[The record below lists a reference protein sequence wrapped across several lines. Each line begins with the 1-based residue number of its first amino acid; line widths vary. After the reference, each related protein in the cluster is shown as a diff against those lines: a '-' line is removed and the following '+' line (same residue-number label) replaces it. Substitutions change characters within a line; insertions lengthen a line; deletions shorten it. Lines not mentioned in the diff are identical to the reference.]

1 MALTKVLTGGLALD
15 AVDNTILKLDDDYAL
30 TGTVTGTVAGTAAFA
45 ARFDSDGWVAIA
57 DGTIIPFNNDS
68 AGDSFDTDG
77 VFNTSTYKF
86 TAPATG
92 VYMFWYAMYTAD
104 SEGTEGFAFLKNSSK
119 VNFQNGGAKYITFL
133 QATTNDNM
141 QNGTI
146 IITLASG
153 NTMAVCTSIASS
165 YYTGHCQWGG
175 CRLA

>member
-1 MALTKVLTGGLALD
+1 M
-15 AVDNTILKLDDDYAL
+15 
-30 TGTVTGTVAGTAAFA
+30 
-45 ARFDSDGWVAIA
+45 
-57 DGTIIPFNNDS
+57 IPFSKTQNQKNDLS
-68 AGDSFDTDG
+68 NIKKALSLG
-77 VFNTSTYKF
+77 KI
-86 TAPATG
+86 
-92 VYMFWYAMYTAD
+92 
-104 SEGTEGFAFLKNSSK
+104 EGGGHFSSK